1 MAAAKKNA
9 TRLAAHL
16 VFADESGFLLTPTI
30 AKTWA
35 PLGRTPV
42 VRHIDRRDRISV
54 ISAISVSPVR
64 RRPNLYFQMHLKNI
78 QQAEVRLFLRHLL
91 RHLRGHV
98 FLFWDGGNPHRGQL
112 VREFC
117 RRVHRLHLVRLPAYA
132 PEFNPDEGI
141 WKLAKEKLAN
151 GCPSDLS
158 DLARSLTWTLRSIRR
173 NHRNL
178 RGCITHSALP
188 PFLPRLL
195 HY

>member
-1 MAAAKKNA
+1 MAAGKKNA
-9 TRLAAHL
+9 ARLGAHL

-35 PLGRTPV
+35 PVGRTPV
-42 VRHIDRRDRISV
+42 VRHLDRRDRISA

-64 RRPNLYFQMHLKNI
+64 RCPNLYFQLHHKNI
-78 QQAEVRLFLRHLL
+78 QQAEVCVFLRNLL

-98 FLFWDGGNPHRGQL
+98 FLFWDGGNPHKGHL
-112 VREFC
+112 VRALC
-117 RRVHRLHLVRLPAYA
+117 HRVHRLHLVRLPAYA

-141 WKLAKEKLAN
+141 WKLAKATLAN
-151 GCPSDLS
+151 GCPSDIF
-158 DLARSLTWTLRSIRR
+158 DLERSLTLTLLSIRR

-188 PFLPRLL
+188 PFLPSPL